1 MYTSNP
7 TRSSIPPPTHLM
19 TNRIIPSVER
29 EIGKRKPGDNAP
41 FIKANLADVVASF
54 DGDDEDAAF
63 GGEVAGDLD
72 EEPTVVIAIEV
83 GEDAKFQGLLLL
95 KLLPRCISLWSFS

>member
-1 MYTSNP
+1 
-7 TRSSIPPPTHLM
+7 M
-19 TNRIIPSVER
+19 TNKIIPSVER
-29 EIGKRKPGDNAP
+29 EIGKRKPGDGAP

-83 GEDAKFQGLLLL
+83 GVEDAKFQELLLL